1 MPIPSTM
8 PIPPQPPVPSPQ
20 PQPQPQHH
28 PHPQHQPQRQAQPQ
42 PIPSPIPTPSPSLV
56 PSPSPNPST
65 IPSAR
70 PSTKPHSHANP
81 SPSPRAQVCVPPP
94 ALSSASGA
102 AAPSSVPPGP
112 AGGAQE
118 DPLQPQQ
125 QQTPLSLA
133 TVSAAELQQRYQLI
147 GPLGK
152 GTYGRVDLVA
162 LRGQGTKMAL
172 KYVNKSK
179 TRLRS
184 FLREY
189 SLNAAL
195 SSSPFIVQTLDVL
208 FQTEDSYVFG
218 QEYAPAGDLFDIIP
232 PQAGLPEDMVK
243 RCVQQLGLA
252 LDFMH
257 SRALVHRDVKPENV
271 LLFDRE
277 CRRVKLADL
286 GMTRRVG
293 SRVRRV
299 SGTIPYTAAEVCQ
312 ASGSEGIVVA
322 TAQDAWAFGVLT
334 FCMLTGNFPWE
345 AALPSDAFYAE
356 FLRWQQAGCPTVTVP
371 SQWRR
376 FSDDALRMFGRLLA
390 ADPDRRCGV
399 KDVFYFLKYELLLTH
414 HHHHHRRRA
423 SCRQGPGSRSG
434 SGGTHRHAEPSP
446 PPGTSCLRPA
456 PLKRTI
462 LSEPQHSSREDGS
475 KSPSPNRKDKSKMM
489 MATPIEICV

>member
-1 MPIPSTM
+1 M
-8 PIPPQPPVPSPQ
+8 QE
-20 PQPQPQHH
+20 HAGE
-28 PHPQHQPQRQAQPQ
+28 RQGA
-42 PIPSPIPTPSPSLV
+42 SGS
-56 PSPSPNPST
+56 
-65 IPSAR
+65 
-70 PSTKPHSHANP
+70 
-81 SPSPRAQVCVPPP
+81 AQVCVPV
-94 ALSSASGA
+94 
-102 AAPSSVPPGP
+102 APSSGQ
-112 AGGAQE
+112 GGAALGGGTLLE
-118 DPLQPQQ
+118 DMQA
-125 QQTPLSLA
+125 LSLT
-133 TVSAAELQQRYQLI
+133 TVSASELQQRYQLI

-162 LRGQGTKMAL
+162 LRGQGTKLAL
-172 KYVNKSK
+172 KYVNKGK

-195 SSSPFIVQTLDVL
+195 SCSPFIVQTLDVL
-208 FQTEDSYVFG
+208 FETEDSYVFG

-286 GMTRRVG
+286 GMTRRAG

-299 SGTIPYTAAEVCQ
+299 SGTIPYTAPEVCQ
-312 ASGSEGIVVA
+312 ASGAEGVTVA

-345 AALPSDAFYAE
+345 AALPADAFYAE
-356 FLRWQQAGCPTVTVP
+356 FLRWQQAGCPTAVVP

-376 FSDDALRMFGRLLA
+376 FSDDALRMFGRLLT
-390 ADPDRRCGV
+390 ADPDRRCAV
-399 KDVFYFLKYELLLTH
+399 KDVFYFLKYELLT
-414 HHHHHRRRA
+414 HHRRRA
-423 SCRQGPGSRSG
+423 TCRAGPASSSRAA
-434 SGGTHRHAEPSP
+434 HRHAEPSP

-456 PLKRTI
+456 PLKRSI
-462 LSEPQHSSREDGS
+462 LSEPHSSREEAS

>member
-1 MPIPSTM
+1 M
-8 PIPPQPPVPSPQ
+8 QE
-20 PQPQPQHH
+20 
-28 PHPQHQPQRQAQPQ
+28 
-42 PIPSPIPTPSPSLV
+42 
-56 PSPSPNPST
+56 
-65 IPSAR
+65 
-70 PSTKPHSHANP
+70 HAGEKQGAKG
-81 SPSPRAQVCVPPP
+81 AQVCVPAATTLGQGGLGSGALLEEMQ
-94 ALSSASGA
+94 ALSLTTISTS
-102 AAPSSVPPGP
+102 
-112 AGGAQE
+112 
-118 DPLQPQQ
+118 D
-125 QQTPLSLA
+125 
-133 TVSAAELQQRYQLI
+133 LQQRYQLI

-162 LRGQGTKMAL
+162 LRGQGTKLAL
-172 KYVNKSK
+172 KYVHKGK

-195 SSSPFIVQTLDVL
+195 SSSPFIVRTLDVL
-208 FQTEDSYVFG
+208 FETEDSYVFG

-257 SRALVHRDVKPENV
+257 ARSLVHRDVKPENV

-312 ASGSEGIVVA
+312 AASLGCATVDSGGGTGIGVLVA

-345 AALPSDAFYAE
+345 AALPADIFYTE
-356 FLRWQQAGCPTVTVP
+356 FLRWQQAGCPTGSAPSGGAGNGPGPSTGGGGGTCIP

-376 FSDDALRMFGRLLA
+376 FTDDALRMFSRLLA
-390 ADPDRRCGV
+390 ADPDRRCAV
-399 KDVFYFLKYELLLTH
+399 KDVFYFLKYDLLLPAHQHHNH
-414 HHHHHRRRA
+414 HHHHQHQHRRRA
-423 SCRQGPGSRSG
+423 SCRGGPTSSSSCPRLG
-434 SGGTHRHAEPSP
+434 HRHAEPSPPP

-456 PLKRTI
+456 PLKRSI
-462 LSEPQHSSREDGS
+462 LSEPHSSREDGS